1 MIVSPLFHCLCVTIA
16 LAGQAPVPD
25 SGASIYGQIR
35 TSAGLPVAGAEV
47 EAWGT
52 RLSTRADAQGRFDLR
67 GLPSGTVY
75 LSVSGIGF
83 DAIDRRF
90 RLRRGQRLR
99 WNAVI
104 PISKW
109 EARRAQQE
117 VTLAAAG
124 GLDSIARGLAF
135 TDTATGFT
143 YERFGIG
150 VLRAVLAHA
159 STDSSRVISPLS
171 AGQALAVAL
180 GAAKDSTAFA
190 IARGL
195 DLGALGSEG
204 LATRS
209 RRFNSAVR
217 TRRDITLRIA
227 NALWIDTSA
236 TLQVPFAHWAS
247 EYYSALVRSLPLR
260 SPQVLSI
267 LNRWADT
274 TTKGAIPKIRDRPF
288 RDSVKVVLTNAVYFK
303 GQWLEPF
310 DSSLTQ
316 DRPFTTAAGG
326 HITTPTMDRT
336 ADLGYR
342 RGSGYRALRIPYT
355 AGLTAMYV
363 VLPDSGVDATS
374 LVGNLERTGW
384 PVPDPRTESKEVHV
398 RLPRLHIAQATDLRP
413 PFTDL
418 DMGILFDS
426 ARADFGGLVVPR
438 PNQPPPCPPLSSGV
452 HLDACTRYRISDA
465 SQHVY
470 LDVNERGTVAAAVTT
485 IAFEVVPTAV
495 APPPI
500 QFIVDHPFLFAL
512 RDERTGTLLFVGFI
526 ASPRQ

>member
-1 MIVSPLFHCLCVTIA
+1 MTSLLHCLCLAIA
-16 LAGQAPVPD
+16 LGVQVPVQD
-25 SGASIYGQIR
+25 NGASIYGRIR
-35 TSAGLPVAGAEV
+35 TSAGQPVAGAEV

-52 RLSTRADAQGRFDLR
+52 PLRTRADAQGRFDLR

-75 LSVSGIGF
+75 LSVTGTGF
-83 DAIDRRF
+83 EPFERRF
-90 RLRRGQRLR
+90 TLRRGLRLR
-99 WNAVI
+99 WNPVI

-117 VTLAAAG
+117 ATLAAAG
-124 GLDSIARGLAF
+124 GVDSIARGLVS

-143 YERFGIG
+143 YQRFGIG
-150 VLRAVLAHA
+150 LLRAALAHA

-195 DLGALGSEG
+195 DIGVLGSEG
-204 LATRS
+204 LASRS

-217 TRRDITLRIA
+217 SRRDITLRIA
-227 NALWIDTSA
+227 NALWVDTSA
-236 TLQVPFAHWAS
+236 TLQTPFARWAR
-247 EYYSALVRSLPLR
+247 EYYSAPVRTLPLR
-260 SPQVLSI
+260 SPLVVSL
-267 LNRWADT
+267 LNRWADS
-274 TTKGAIPKIRDRPF
+274 TTKGAIPKIRDKPF

-316 DRPFTTAAGG
+316 DRPFTTAAGE

-336 ADLGYR
+336 AHLGYR
-342 RGSGYRALRIPYT
+342 RGSGYQVLRIPYT
-355 AGLTAMYV
+355 AGLTAMYI
-363 VLPDSGVDATS
+363 VLPDSGFHAPS

-384 PVPDPRTESKEVHV
+384 PVPYSRTESKEVHV
-398 RLPRLHIAQATDLRP
+398 RLPRLHIAQATDLRAA
-413 PFTDL
+413 FTDL

-485 IAFEVVPTAV
+485 IAFEVVTTAL

-500 QFIVDHPFLFAL
+500 EFIVDRPFLFAL
-512 RDERTGTLLFVGFI
+512 RDERSGTLLFAGYI